1 MYRLEDRSVFTNYAI
16 YAYRNDD
23 VIIEYCSIW
32 NESNNKTGTL
42 KTTNTK
48 TVAYPGI
55 YIRDELIEIS
65 KQVSIKV
72 NDNSV
77 LPDDTID
84 ITSENNV
91 LKKPDIHLKNTNFK
105 ILKAYLIQG
114 NHEYQ
119 LYYNEEI
126 KNNYISGLPCVIPIK
141 NDNELKIIL
150 YDENNKSKTLLYQ
163 LELKN

>member
-1 MYRLEDRSVFTNYAI
+1 M
-16 YAYRNDD
+16 
-23 VIIEYCSIW
+23 
-32 NESNNKTGTL
+32 
-42 KTTNTK
+42 
-48 TVAYPGI
+48 
-55 YIRDELIEIS
+55 
-65 KQVSIKV
+65 
-72 NDNSV
+72 
-77 LPDDTID
+77 
-84 ITSENNV
+84 
-91 LKKPDIHLKNTNFK
+91 
-105 ILKAYLIQG
+105 KAYLIQG